1 MILYKGLATVG
12 TNLSLVDFASNHFKK
27 YSIYIIKE
35 LKPPSSGRIQ
45 RSTSNLLHCLTGYWY
60 TL

>member
-1 MILYKGLATVG
+1 MSLYKRLATVG
-12 TNLSLVDFASNHFKK
+12 TYLFLVDFASNHFKK
-27 YSIYIIKE
+27 YSTYIIKG

-45 RSTSNLLHCLTGYWY
+45 RFTSNLLHCLAGYWY